1 MKDEQKNI
9 YYVIGVNLDAIANAP
24 FLAKL
29 KKKGYEVIFMTD
41 AIDEY
46 MIQQLKEYEGKKLIN
61 KIWCKAKN
69 KDKNGKSNFS
79 LKPDLNKFSESKT
92 LSDLFKKKD

>member
-1 MKDEQKNI
+1 MIKKILTISLIFLFSIGSVIAEEKN
-9 YYVIGVNLDAIANAP
+9 NC
-24 FLAKL
+24 
-29 KKKGYEVIFMTD
+29 
-41 AIDEY
+41 
-46 MIQQLKEYEGKKLIN
+46 EGKKLIN
-61 KIWCKAKN
+61 KIWCKIKN